1 MVRNVSKNNFLQI
14 IFGETG
20 RRGLRMQPGWTR
32 PRRVGS
38 RHNTSVCVCV
48 FRFIFNWRIIALQ
61 YCVGFC
67 HTTTWISRKHTRIPT
82 LLSLPPHP
90 PSRLS
95 QSTQLSSPCYMATSH
110 WSSVSHTVTTFQCY
124 SVHFPHP
131 LLLRCAHKSVVSVCI
146 SIPAL
151 HIGSLVPFF

>member
-1 MVRNVSKNNFLQI
+1 MVRNVSKNIFLQI

-38 RHNTSVCVCV
+38 QHNTSVCVCV

-67 HTTTWISRKHTRIPT
+67 HTSTGISHRHSCVPPSWASPT
-82 LLSLPPHP
+82 PHAVTEFRSEVPASHGRFPLAVYFARGSAHASALLSQFIQSSSWPTVSTSPLTTPASP
-90 PSRLS
+90 RL
-95 QSTQLSSPCYMATSH
+95 H
-110 WSSVSHTVTTFQCY
+110 
-124 SVHFPHP
+124 
-131 LLLRCAHKSVVSVCI
+131 
-146 SIPAL
+146 
-151 HIGSLVPFF
+151 HI